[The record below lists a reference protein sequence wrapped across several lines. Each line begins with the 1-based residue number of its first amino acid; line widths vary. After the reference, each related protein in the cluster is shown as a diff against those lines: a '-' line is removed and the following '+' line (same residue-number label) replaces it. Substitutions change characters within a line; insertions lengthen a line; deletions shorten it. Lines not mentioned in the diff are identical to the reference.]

1 MKTWN
6 LGDGSENRA
15 NEIALISDY
24 RFRNDLLW
32 KFNLKYMDAPRANYV
47 DFGGSTISEVTAND
61 GVTLSNGDPYEGL
74 AEGRR
79 TWLHVGKVKN
89 FLITSELN
97 KTFGNHDLRLG
108 VNEW

>member
-61 GVTLSNGDPYEGL
+61 GLRYQTVIRMRD
-74 AEGRR
+74 
-79 TWLHVGKVKN
+79 WQKVAAPGC
-89 FLITSELN
+89 T
-97 KTFGNHDLRLG
+97 
-108 VNEW
+108 

>member
-1 MKTWN
+1 MEF
-6 LGDGSENRA
+6 GDGSENRA

-61 GVTLSNGDPYEGL
+61 GFTLSNGDPYEGL

-79 TWLHVGKVKN
+79 TWVARRQ
-89 FLITSELN
+89 SEKLP
-97 KTFGNHDLRLG
+97 NHFRAKQDL
-108 VNEW
+108 WQP